1 MGLELPAGLAS
12 LHGLLGDDAP
22 WPDPDEDDRLRSARA
37 WFDLGD
43 EVKAASTQLDQVAE
57 LVSAR
62 NSGDDVDAF
71 DREYND
77 EEGLRQTLAKSGA
90 AANLTGLGTL
100 AVVLFRVVW
109 KGLVIYFLAML
120 LLALMRAA
128 LSGPSGGIWAA
139 LRVAASRRSL
149 RYLLERLKL
158 NIGQITTNTVRQAR
172 NLLPI
177 AAVVSVAYSLVP
189 LPIMIKNVGL
199 FKSDEQAR
207 RETEQILNATPMGRE
222 ALAWAR
228 EHGVTILYQ
237 DLGDPLVAGLYSDEF
252 NIIQVDTS
260 GSTTTPEDMAGAVV
274 HEVNHA
280 RRDGTPDPLL
290 MSREEYIAAAID
302 EEAAGEVLAIK
313 FGGQYD
319 KAHGNHDGSW
329 TNYGYDYHASYENAV
344 EQAETDRRNAG
355 EAPLTTSERQR
366 IGEQSGQAE
375 IAKQMRNSYFPQQF
389 GDAWDKR
396 FLGTVIDKLY

>member
-12 LHGLLGDDAP
+12 LHGLLRDDAP
-22 WPDPDEDDRLRSARA
+22 WPDPDEDERLLSARA
-37 WFDLGD
+37 WFELG
-43 EVKAASTQLDQVAE
+43 EETKAASTQLDHVAE

-71 DREYND
+71 DSEYND
-77 EEGLRQTLAKSGA
+77 QEGLRQTLADSGA

-100 AVVLFRVVW
+100 AVALFRVIW
-109 KGLVIYFLAML
+109 KGIVIYFLAML

-139 LRVAASRRSL
+139 LRVAYSRRSL

-158 NIGQITTNTVRQAR
+158 NIGQITINTVRQAR
-172 NLLPI
+172 GLLSKAPYVAI
-177 AAVVSVAYSLVP
+177 AYSLTP
-189 LPIMIKNVGL
+189 LPVLITKTGIL
-199 FKSDEQAR
+199 TSDEQAR
-207 RETEQILNATPMGRE
+207 RETEQALNATPMGRE

-237 DLGDPLVAGLYSDEF
+237 DFGDTWEVGRYTDGL
-252 NIIQVDTS
+252 NVIQVDTS
-260 GSTTTPEDMAGAVV
+260 GFTTTPAEMAAVVV
-274 HEVNHA
+274 HEINHA

-290 MSREEYIAAAID
+290 MSREEYIAAGID
-302 EEAAGEVLAIK
+302 EEAAGEVLRIK

-319 KAHGNHDGSW
+319 KAHGSQDGSW
-329 TNYGYDYHASYENAV
+329 GQYEYDYHDGYENAV
-344 EQAETDRRNAG
+344 KQAETDRRNAG
-355 EAPLTTSERQR
+355 EAPLTASERQR
-366 IGEQSGQAE
+366 IGEQGGQAE
-375 IAKQMRNSYFPQQF
+375 IAKQMRRSPYPQKY

-396 FLGTVIDKLY
+396 FFTMPIEKLY

>member
-1 MGLELPAGLAS
+1 MSLELPAGLAS

-22 WPDPDEDDRLRSARA
+22 WPDPDEDERLRSARA
-37 WFDLGD
+37 WFDLGE
-43 EVKAASTQLDQVAE
+43 EVKAASAQLDHVAE

-71 DREYND
+71 DSEYND
-77 EEGLRQTLAKSGA
+77 EEGLRQTLAKGGA

-109 KGLVIYFLAML
+109 KGIVIYSLAML

-139 LRVAASRRSL
+139 LRVAYSRRSL

-158 NIGQITTNTVRQAR
+158 NIGQITINTVRQAR
-172 NLLPI
+172 GLLST
-177 AAVVSVAYSLVP
+177 AAFVTAGYSLTP
-189 LPIMIKNVGL
+189 LPIMIKSAGM

-207 RETEQILNATPMGRE
+207 RETEQVLNATPMGRE

-228 EHGVTILYQ
+228 EHGVAILYQ
-237 DLGDPLVAGLYSDEF
+237 NLGDTWAAGVYTDWL

-260 GSTTTPEDMAGAVV
+260 GSTTTPADMAAAVV

-302 EEAAGEVLAIK
+302 EEAAGEVLSIK
-313 FGGQYD
+313 FGGQYE
-319 KAHGNHDGSW
+319 KAHGSQGSW
-329 TNYGYDYHASYENAV
+329 SQYEYDYHDSYENAV
-344 EQAETDRRNAG
+344 KQAETDRRNAG
-355 EAPLTTSERQR
+355 EAPLTASERQR

-375 IAKQMRNSYFPQQF
+375 IAKQMRHSPYPQQF

-396 FLGTVIDKLY
+396 FLTMPTDKLY

>member
-57 LVSAR
+57 LVSAH

-71 DREYND
+71 KSDYND

-100 AVVLFRVVW
+100 AVALFRVVW

-172 NLLPI
+172 NLLPTTALVTTTYSI
-177 AAVVSVAYSLVP
+177 TPLAVL
-189 LPIMIKNVGL
+189 ITKTGI

-207 RETEQILNATPMGRE
+207 RETEQALNATPMGRE

-237 DLGDPLVAGLYSDEF
+237 DFGDTWEAGLYTDGL
-252 NIIQVDTS
+252 NVIQVDTS
-260 GSTTTPEDMAGAVV
+260 GFTTTPADMAAIVV

-290 MSREEYIAAAID
+290 MSREEYVAAAIN
-302 EEAAGEVLAIK
+302 EEAAGEVLRIK
-313 FGGQYD
+313 FSEQY
-319 KAHGNHDGSW
+319 KEAHGQGSEGR
-329 TNYGYDYHASYENAV
+329 YGSYYRHGYENAV

-355 EAPLTTSERQR
+355 EAPLTASERQR
-366 IGEQSGQAE
+366 IGEQGGQAE
-375 IAKQMRNSYFPQQF
+375 IAKEMRQFSPYPQRY

-396 FLGTVIDKLY
+396 FFTAPIEKLY